1 MTNRIQAI
9 CLVLAGVLAH
19 PAWAAADRSVK
30 GRYQIIEVER
40 FTTAVGVDLP
50 MNYEIEL
57 AGDLA
62 HQLEKKAF
70 QHVLKP
76 GEEPSGEA
84 PALRLTG
91 TVTEFQKGNR
101 ALRYLSGFAGK
112 TKIVAHIQVVDRD
125 SGQLLFETHA
135 DGKVVIGP
143 FGGDSMGATNGL
155 AKEIAKK
162 VHKYFF

>member
-1 MTNRIQAI
+1 MANQVQAI

-19 PAWAAADRSVK
+19 TAWAAGDRSVK
-30 GRYQIIEVER
+30 GKYQVIEVER
-40 FTTAVGVDLP
+40 FTAAAGVDLP

-62 HQLEKKAF
+62 RQLEKKAF
-70 QHVLKP
+70 QRVVQP
-76 GEEPSGEA
+76 GDEA
-84 PALRLTG
+84 AGAAPVLRLTG
-91 TVTEFQKGNR
+91 TVTEFKKGSR

-135 DGKVVIGP
+135 DGKVVIGV

-162 VHKYFF
+162 IRKYFF